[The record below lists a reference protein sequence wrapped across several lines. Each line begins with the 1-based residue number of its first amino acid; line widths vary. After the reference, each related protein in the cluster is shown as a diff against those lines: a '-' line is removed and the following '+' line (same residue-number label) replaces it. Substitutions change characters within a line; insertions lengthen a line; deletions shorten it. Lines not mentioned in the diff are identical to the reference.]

1 MKKLIYVLLDGVG
14 DLPNTSLNGLTPL
27 EAAKTPSMDGLARN
41 GIMGTVY
48 TVGKGIAPESDAG
61 VLSMLGYDVSKEY
74 VGRGPIE
81 AIGMGMDFKEGD
93 LAMRANYSTVSQDKK
108 IIDRRAGRNLSSKES
123 RELADAIN
131 SEVRLDNDATFQMKA
146 SVAHR
151 GVLVISMDGESLSS
165 DISNTDPAYK
175 QHGGLGVAS
184 SSTSNLVLERAE
196 PLSNNPSSKLSAM
209 LVNEFTKKSAKIL
222 SNHPVNEKRESEG
235 KRAANLILLRD
246 AGNRIPSFVP
256 ISKKYGM
263 NFASLT
269 NMPVEKGITS
279 VTGMTNI
286 DSAGLDQH
294 NIAELVEKILPE
306 YEAIYVHIK
315 GPDEP
320 GHDGDAILKKKVIE
334 DVDEKFFGYLRQRI
348 DMNDIV
354 IAISADHSTPCTMK
368 AHSDHPVPLLISG
381 GNIKKDSSC
390 RYTERE
396 GQSGKLGSMKG
407 IDVLEKIVSLTR
419 D

>member
-27 EAAKTPSMDGLARN
+27 EAAKPPSMDGLARN
-41 GIMGTVY
+41 GIMGMVY

-315 GPDEP
+315 GPDVP

-354 IAISADHSTPCTMK
+354 IAISSDHSTPCTMK

-407 IDVLEKIVSLTR
+407 IDVLEKIVSLIR